1 MSTRRSSRLQNSH
14 SRARSLV
21 LGAKRR
27 RVKFDPD
34 EIHLSLT
41 PGSVDDQVPSEDGCG
56 SAIGSEE
63 DVASIMDELFDT
75 EQAGEALTSA
85 NISETAPPVA
95 ISGDGNAPRAASSN
109 RGSEP

>member
-1 MSTRRSSRLQNSH
+1 
-14 SRARSLV
+14 
-21 LGAKRR
+21 
-27 RVKFDPD
+27 
-34 EIHLSLT
+34 
-41 PGSVDDQVPSEDGCG
+41 
-56 SAIGSEE
+56 
-63 DVASIMDELFDT
+63 MDELFDT